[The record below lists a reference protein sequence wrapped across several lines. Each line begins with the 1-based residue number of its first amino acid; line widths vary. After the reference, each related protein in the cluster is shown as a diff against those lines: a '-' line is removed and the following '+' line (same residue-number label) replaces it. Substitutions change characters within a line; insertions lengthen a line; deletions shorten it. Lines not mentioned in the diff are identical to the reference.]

1 MCFSTFADID
11 ECKGNATNCD
21 NNANCENT
29 DGSFNCICST
39 GYTGNGTSCEGQC
52 VFETPHTAAVS
63 FPGFSFLR
71 KPFAGNIDITAN
83 VSILLLLKF
92 IDSY

>member
-1 MCFSTFADID
+1 MNVKEILPD
-11 ECKGNATNCD
+11 CD

-63 FPGFSFLR
+63 FQAF
-71 KPFAGNIDITAN
+71 PFCVNLLLETLTITAN